1 MLPALSRYRI
11 LNKLGAG
18 GMGEVYLA
26 EDTRLHRRVALKFL
40 PTQFTTDATRVRRFE
55 KEARAASALNHPN
68 ILTIHE
74 IGEAD
79 GAHFIATEFV
89 EGTTLRQR
97 LSLAPLGLIEAL
109 DVAIQVA
116 AALQA
121 AHAIGV
127 VHRDI
132 KTEKLMLRHDGYVK
146 VLDFGLA
153 KFVEIAT
160 TEDSLPTQAATQTE
174 PGLAMGTTP
183 YMSPEQTR
191 GLKVDARTDIWS
203 LGVVLY
209 ETLTGHLPFT
219 GETRSDILAA
229 ILKSEPTPL
238 DTYAPHA
245 PVELRRIISRM
256 LAKDCDQRYQNASE
270 LLVDLRALKRTQ
282 ETTPSQGDPL
292 PTDYTTAV
300 HEAVT
305 IIDQNTTAPDLQP
318 ATRPQTDAPQTRVA
332 APRWWW
338 IAALLVVLLVAALLI
353 FRWGPRSEEMNA
365 NLLSQLSTAQITSW
379 KSDLGED
386 LFN

>member
-40 PTQFTTDATRVRRFE
+40 PTQFISDATRVRRFE

-97 LSLAPLGLIEAL
+97 LSLAPLALIDAL

-132 KTEKLMLRHDGYVK
+132 KPENLMLRHDGYVK

-153 KFVEIAT
+153 KFIENET
-160 TEDSLPTQAATQTE
+160 AA
-174 PGLAMGTTP
+174 
-183 YMSPEQTR
+183 
-191 GLKVDARTDIWS
+191 
-203 LGVVLY
+203 
-209 ETLTGHLPFT
+209 
-219 GETRSDILAA
+219 
-229 ILKSEPTPL
+229 
-238 DTYAPHA
+238 
-245 PVELRRIISRM
+245 
-256 LAKDCDQRYQNASE
+256 
-270 LLVDLRALKRTQ
+270 
-282 ETTPSQGDPL
+282 
-292 PTDYTTAV
+292 
-300 HEAVT
+300 
-305 IIDQNTTAPDLQP
+305 
-318 ATRPQTDAPQTRVA
+318 
-332 APRWWW
+332 
-338 IAALLVVLLVAALLI
+338 
-353 FRWGPRSEEMNA
+353 
-365 NLLSQLSTAQITSW
+365 
-379 KSDLGED
+379 
-386 LFN
+386 